1 MSESK
6 CQINGNQ
13 IEPCA
18 ALSKSLEYGNPTFK
32 SKGIFIPE
40 RVNINTGE
48 SGLDIAQIHSG
59 QYIGCGVAMCFC
71 PFCGESLKTWKE
83 TSEQYK
89 KSWHEI

>member
-18 ALSKSLEYGNPTFK
+18 ALSKSLEYENPTFK

-48 SGLDIAQIHSG
+48 SGLDIA
-59 QYIGCGVAMCFC
+59 
-71 PFCGESLKTWKE
+71 
-83 TSEQYK
+83 
-89 KSWHEI
+89 

>member
-48 SGLDIAQIHSG
+48 SGLDIA
-59 QYIGCGVAMCFC
+59 
-71 PFCGESLKTWKE
+71 
-83 TSEQYK
+83 
-89 KSWHEI
+89 

>member
-6 CQINGNQ
+6 CQVYGKK

-18 ALSKSLEYGNPTFK
+18 ALAKALEYGNPAFK

-48 SGLDIAQIHSG
+48 PGLDIAQIHSG
-59 QYIGCGVAMCFC
+59 RYVGRGVAMYFC
-71 PFCGESLKTWKE
+71 PFCGESLKTWE
-83 TSEQYK
+83 VEATSE
-89 KSWHEI
+89 